1 MTDDKMSRPLTIS
14 VSPEMLKDIETI
26 SEAEHRSRSEL
37 VREALRFYLK
47 LRAPVA
53 VSQRQRRRIERGRKQ
68 IARGEF
74 LTLVELDRPRR
85 ATRRK
90 GR

>member
-1 MTDDKMSRPLTIS
+1 MTHDRASHPLTIS
-14 VSPEMLKDIETI
+14 VSSAMLKDIETV
-26 SEAEHRSRSEL
+26 SEAEHRSRSDL

-53 VSQRQRRRIERGRKQ
+53 VSQRQRRRIARGRKQ

-74 LTLVELDRPRR
+74 LTLDELDRPRR